1 MDLQEQTSRLIQA
14 YRISPKKRLGQNFL
28 VDEYLLQLLISYA
41 NLEPSDVVLE
51 VGAGFGFLTRML
63 AKKSNRVVAIETDS
77 NLVKVLQKQCLGFE
91 NIEIIEGD
99 FLKAPIPKFNKIV
112 CNPPF
117 SISSPILF
125 RILDQIFDIAIM
137 TLQKEFAQRLNAPV
151 GSKDYSRLT
160 VSTFYRAYV
169 DILDTVPKE
178 AFFPQPNVDAV
189 IVKLSP
195 KKSRPFEIKNGL
207 VFEEVLRVMFNQR
220 NRKTRKAILPFFMRF
235 KLEDSEV
242 KEKINQLP
250 FLEKRVRE
258 LTPTDFGV
266 LANELSKEE
275 NFL

>member
-1 MDLQEQTSRLIQA
+1 MDLRKQTNKLIQA
-14 YRISPKKRLGQNFL
+14 YRIFPKKRFGQNFL

-41 NLEPSDVVLE
+41 DIEPSDIVLE

-63 AKKSNRVVAIETDS
+63 AEKSNRVIAIERDPA
-77 NLVKVLQKQCLGFE
+77 LVKVLKKQCLGLD

-99 FLKAPIPKFNKIV
+99 FLKVPIPKFDKIV

-125 RILDQIFDIAIM
+125 RILDQIFDVAIM
-137 TLQKEFAQRLNAPV
+137 TLQKEFTLRLNATV

-160 VSTFYRAYV
+160 ISTFYRAEV
-169 DILDTVPKE
+169 DILDSIPKE
-178 AFFPQPNVDAV
+178 AFFPQPKVDAV
-189 IVKLSP
+189 IVKLNL
-195 KKSRPFEIKNGL
+195 KKSRPFEIMNEV

-220 NRKTRKAILPFFMRF
+220 NKKTRKAIVPFLKKFE
-235 KLEDSEV
+235 LVDSEV

-258 LTPTDFGV
+258 LTPADFGA
-266 LANELSKEE
+266 LANELSKEK